1 MFFTRNFAR
10 FIWKDSKAHIL
21 KPFINLQVL
30 AMKNKNDDKAKLLS
44 QLSKE
49 DYCYLTTTGRKSGLP
64 REIEIW
70 FGINGNSIYLLSGGG
85 DASDW
90 VKNLRAN
97 PKVTVRIAKHIF
109 NGTARIVDEEKEEMM
124 ARHMLAGKYQGW
136 KESKPLSDW
145 GRTALVVGIEIR

>member
-1 MFFTRNFAR
+1 M
-10 FIWKDSKAHIL
+10 
-21 KPFINLQVL
+21 
-30 AMKNKNDDKAKLLS
+30 NKENGDLVKLLS

-70 FGINGNSIYLLSGGG
+70 FGINENSLYLLSGGG
-85 DASDW
+85 NESHW

-97 PKVTVRIAKHIF
+97 PNVTVRIAKKTF
-109 NGTARIVDEEKEEMM
+109 NGIARIVNEEKEETM

-136 KESKPLSDW
+136 KVGQSLSDW
-145 GRTALVVGIEIR
+145 GKTALVVGIELKSN